1 MFSTGLSLV
10 FGGAIAYGIYA
21 FTFRIF
27 AAADRID
34 HSVSAPS
41 SLAILAW
48 ISLFGWLFLI
58 PLSLLEAPWTY
69 SWSPPPWLGILYLA
83 LLSTVVGYFFYV
95 VGVSK
100 IGAGRAAIFGN
111 LVPVF
116 GVITSVLLLKENLSP
131 WHGVSF
137 LLILTGV
144 VLVNRQRKKTS
155 ETR

>member
-1 MFSTGLSLV
+1 M
-10 FGGAIAYGIYA
+10 
-21 FTFRIF
+21 
-27 AAADRID
+27 
-34 HSVSAPS
+34 
-41 SLAILAW
+41 
-48 ISLFGWLFLI
+48 FGWLFLI

-69 SWSPPPWLGILYLA
+69 SWSPLSWLGILYLA

-116 GVITSVLLLKENLSP
+116 GVITSGLLLKENLSP

-137 LLILTGV
+137 ALILTGV
-144 VLVNRQRKKTS
+144 VLVNRQWKKTS

>member
-1 MFSTGLSLV
+1 MDLIVRLALPDSTLTIGGLDLQ
-10 FGGAIAYGIYA
+10 
-21 FTFRIF
+21 
-27 AAADRID
+27 
-34 HSVSAPS
+34 
-41 SLAILAW
+41 LE
-48 ISLFGWLFLI
+48 
-58 PLSLLEAPWTY
+58 PLS
-69 SWSPPPWLGILYLA
+69 WLGILYLA

-144 VLVNRQRKKTS
+144 ILVNRQQKKH
-155 ETR
+155 ELGKR